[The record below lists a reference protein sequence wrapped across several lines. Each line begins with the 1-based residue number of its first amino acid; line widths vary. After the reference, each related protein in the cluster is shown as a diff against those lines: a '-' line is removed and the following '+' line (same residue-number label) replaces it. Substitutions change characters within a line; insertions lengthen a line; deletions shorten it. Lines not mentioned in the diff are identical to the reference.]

1 MTKVAAAVVAW
12 RQTAVRHLRGRF
24 KWKWLQRG
32 KKGYQSTGGGG
43 KGGSGSGDGG
53 GMAANCRVP
62 SSQQRNQRWKRRWWH
77 GGNTAMQQHYGSLQ
91 RKMEVATN
99 KTVNQAATLQR
110 KWKW

>member
-43 KGGSGSGDGG
+43 KGGSGGGDGG

-62 SSQQRNQRWKRRWWH
+62 SSQQCNRR
-77 GGNTAMQQHYGSLQ
+77 
-91 RKMEVATN
+91 
-99 KTVNQAATLQR
+99 
-110 KWKW
+110 